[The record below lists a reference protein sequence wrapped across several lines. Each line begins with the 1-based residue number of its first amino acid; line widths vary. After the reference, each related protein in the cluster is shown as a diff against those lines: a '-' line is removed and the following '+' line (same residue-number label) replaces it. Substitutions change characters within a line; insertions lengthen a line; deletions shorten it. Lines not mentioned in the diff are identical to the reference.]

1 MNRKTM
7 LALLLAA
14 VVAATGAF
22 ASGNKEDKTPPQGP
36 GFYGPGPGGC
46 PGYGGGWGRGHMG
59 WGYGPRMPRGGW
71 DQDDWMNFSE
81 EKVTVS
87 GPVYFQNRM
96 HAEIKA
102 DGKTY
107 ELMVPRFYLY
117 DLDLKEGQNVSVE
130 GYVAAGDEESYLWV
144 TKAVIDG
151 KEYDLDRYGRGP
163 MMGPWGGRRGW
174 R

>member
-1 MNRKTM
+1 MNRKMM

-22 ASGNKEDKTPPQGP
+22 ASGNKEDKTPQQGP

-46 PGYGGGWGRGHMG
+46 PGYGGGWGPGRMG
-59 WGYGPRMPRGGW
+59 RGYGPRMPGRGW
-71 DQDDWMNFSE
+71 DQQDWLKFSE
-81 EKVTVS
+81 EKVTVT
-87 GPVYFQNRM
+87 GQLYFQRRM
-96 HAEIKA
+96 HAEVKA
-102 DGKTY
+102 EGKTY

-117 DLDLKEGQNVSVE
+117 ELDLKEGQNVSVE
-130 GYVAAGDEESYLWV
+130 GYMATGEDENYLWV

-151 KEYDLDRYGRGP
+151 KEYNLERRGRGP